1 MASGELSVAE
11 FQEFLR
17 ASVGLL
23 AENSA
28 AGSVHFICIDWRH
41 IGEVLAAGKQ
51 FYDAPLNLCVWV
63 KNSGGKGSFYRSQH
77 ELIFVFRNGKGPHRN
92 NIRFGKYGRNRTNVW
107 EYPCASSF
115 SKVSEEGNLLRSHP
129 TVKPV
134 ALIADALLDC
144 SARGE
149 LVLDSFLGSGST
161 LIAAERVGCVCY
173 GIELD
178 PMYVDVAIRRWQR
191 HTGDSAVLD
200 ATGQK
205 FDDVAANLGG
215 PHVQP

>member
-1 MASGELSVAE
+1 
-11 FQEFLR
+11 
-17 ASVGLL
+17 
-23 AENSA
+23 
-28 AGSVHFICIDWRH
+28 
-41 IGEVLAAGKQ
+41 
-51 FYDAPLNLCVWV
+51 
-63 KNSGGKGSFYRSQH
+63 
-77 ELIFVFRNGKGPHRN
+77 
-92 NIRFGKYGRNRTNVW
+92 
-107 EYPCASSF
+107 
-115 SKVSEEGNLLRSHP
+115 
-129 TVKPV
+129 VKPV